1 MTTVINQCVKHQAP
15 YPYNTQ
21 LNDPNENND
30 NSDIIVYIYITNSY
44 KNSYISMHTQSEKQ
58 NHIKYNELES

>member
-1 MTTVINQCVKHQAP
+1 MTTVINQCVKHYAA

-21 LNDPNENND
+21 WNDPNENND

-44 KNSYISMHTQSEKQ
+44 KNSYISMHT
-58 NHIKYNELES
+58 